1 MTDET
6 KKKLED
12 KIVGLVK
19 EYDGKK
25 RFKPVDIVKEMEK
38 EFADEGLSKDDI
50 KSVLKE
56 IMNDEKLVYG
66 YAGGSFLTL
75 PDNKG

>member
-6 KKKLED
+6 KKKVED

-19 EYDGKK
+19 EYAGKK
-25 RFKPVDIVKEMEK
+25 RFKPIDIVKEMEK
-38 EFADEGLSKDDI
+38 EFASEGLTKDDI
-50 KSVLKE
+50 KSALKE
-56 IMNDEKLVYG
+56 IMDDEKLVYG

-75 PDNKG
+75 PENQ

>member
-6 KKKLED
+6 KH
-12 KIVGLVK
+12 KIEEKIIGLVK
-19 EYDGKK
+19 EYMGKK

-38 EFADEGLSKDDI
+38 EFAAEGVSKEDI
-50 KSVLKE
+50 KGALKE
-56 IMNDEKLVYG
+56 IMDDGKLVYG

-75 PDNKG
+75 PE

>member
-6 KKKLED
+6 KKKVED

-19 EYDGKK
+19 EYAGKK
-25 RFKPVDIVKEMEK
+25 RFKPIDIVKEMEK
-38 EFADEGLSKDDI
+38 EFASEGLTKDDI
-50 KSVLKE
+50 KSALKD
-56 IMNDEKLVYG
+56 IMDEGRLAYG

-75 PDNKG
+75 PEVG

>member
-6 KKKLED
+6 KKKVED
-12 KIVGLVK
+12 KIIGLVK

-25 RFKPVDIVKEMEK
+25 RFKPIDIVKEMEK
-38 EFADEGLSKDDI
+38 EFGGEGITKGDI
-50 KSVLKE
+50 KGVLKE
-56 IMNDEKLVYG
+56 IMDEEKLVYG

-75 PDNKG
+75 PGK

>member
-6 KKKLED
+6 KH
-12 KIVGLVK
+12 KIEEKIIGLVK
-19 EYDGKK
+19 EYAGKK

-38 EFADEGLSKDDI
+38 EFAAEGVSKEDI
-50 KSVLKE
+50 KGALKE
-56 IMNDEKLVYG
+56 IMDDGKLVYG

-75 PDNKG
+75 PE

>member
-6 KKKLED
+6 KKKVED

-19 EYDGKK
+19 EYAGKK
-25 RFKPVDIVKEMEK
+25 RFKPIDIVKEMEK
-38 EFADEGLSKDDI
+38 EFASDGLTKDDI
-50 KSVLKE
+50 KAALKE
-56 IMNDEKLVYG
+56 IMDEEKLVYG

-75 PDNKG
+75 PENK

>member
-6 KKKLED
+6 KQKIQD

-19 EYDGKK
+19 EYAGKK
-25 RFKPVDIVKEMEK
+25 RFKPIDIVKEMEK
-38 EFADEGLSKDDI
+38 EFASEGATKDDI
-50 KSVLKE
+50 KSALKE
-56 IMNDEKLVYG
+56 AVDDGKLAYG

-75 PDNKG
+75 PEEG

>member
-6 KKKLED
+6 KKKVED

-19 EYDGKK
+19 EYAGKK
-25 RFKPVDIVKEMEK
+25 RFKPIDIVKEMEK
-38 EFADEGLSKDDI
+38 EFASEGLTKDDI
-50 KSVLKE
+50 KGALKE
-56 IMNDEKLVYG
+56 IMDDEKLVYG

-75 PDNKG
+75 PENK